1 MRGTGAVDMCSVTVS
16 SLVIAG
22 VALHRGHPLAW
33 YGMVTTYGLL
43 WYGYVQIGTA
53 TTVGTVTNSINGNS
67 LAILQ

>member
-33 YGMVTTYGLL
+33 YGMVTYGLL
-43 WYGYVQIGTA
+43 LYGYVQIGTA
-53 TTVGTVTNSINGNS
+53 LVTNSINGKSVKS

>member
-53 TTVGTVTNSINGNS
+53 LVTNSINGNS

>member
-53 TTVGTVTNSINGNS
+53 RVTNSINGNS